1 MNTPLRLQPGLT
13 LRTEVGETVL
23 VERWRGEG
31 SFARVYRAMLT
42 HSGTPCALKMAKAE
56 VPDSPCWLAA
66 EREVL
71 ERVKHPHLA
80 AALGAGDA
88 AGTPF
93 LLLEWLDG
101 DTLLDLVSSRRRL
114 PLRQTLELLQPVT
127 AALAAIHAQRL
138 AHGDIRPQNVVAAPR
153 GAVLAD
159 PGMTDSALPLEA
171 RQRHDVRELGRLL
184 YLMLTGR
191 EWVEGAPPLS
201 TANGFSRA
209 VVELWTPTCGGIQP
223 PAAELVRSVER
234 IRKTL

>member
-1 MNTPLRLQPGLT
+1 MNAPLRLQPGLT
-13 LRTEVGETVL
+13 LRTEQGETVL

-42 HSGTPCALKMAKAE
+42 HSGTPCALKMAKPE
-56 VPDSPCWLAA
+56 VADSASWLAA

-114 PLRQTLELLQPVT
+114 PLRQALDLLQPVT
-127 AALAAIHAQRL
+127 SALAAIHAERL

-159 PGMTDSALPLEA
+159 PGMTDPALPLEG
-171 RQRHDVRELGRLL
+171 RQRHDTRALGRLL

-191 EWVEGAPPLS
+191 EWTHGAPPLS

-209 VVELWTPTCGGIQP
+209 VVELWTPTCAGIP
-223 PAAELVRSVER
+223 PAAPEFLRSVER
-234 IRKTL
+234 VRKTL